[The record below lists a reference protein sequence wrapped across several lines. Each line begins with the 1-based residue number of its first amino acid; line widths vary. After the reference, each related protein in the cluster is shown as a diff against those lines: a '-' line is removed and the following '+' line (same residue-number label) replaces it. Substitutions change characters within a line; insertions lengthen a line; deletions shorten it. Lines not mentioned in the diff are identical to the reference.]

1 MEGCVDVVEVSACTS
16 VDIGVPNINA
26 VENIPYVPVPN
37 INLPKVKVNPGH
49 VGAPGAD
56 GNAAAFR
63 ERLPAPVSN
72 AVVLMAALMAPV
84 RHGPSSA
91 PSKARASGGVWAP
104 RAVPMR

>member
-1 MEGCVDVVEVSACTS
+1 MRR
-16 VDIGVPNINA
+16 
-26 VENIPYVPVPN
+26 
-37 INLPKVKVNPGH
+37 
-49 VGAPGAD
+49 GAD

-63 ERLPAPVSN
+63 ERLPAPVSD

-104 RAVPMR
+104 TRRADAVRYKVFLLVLSSARRSRKELD